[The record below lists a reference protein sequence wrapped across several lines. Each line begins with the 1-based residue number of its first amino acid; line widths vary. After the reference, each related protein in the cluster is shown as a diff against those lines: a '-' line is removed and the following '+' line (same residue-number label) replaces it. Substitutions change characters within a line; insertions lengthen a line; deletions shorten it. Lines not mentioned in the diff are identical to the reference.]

1 MNILAVSSL
10 VILVALFLKVPVF
23 VALLTGS
30 AIYFWFEPGVTPM
43 IFAQRAITGV
53 ESIPLL
59 AIPFFVAAGVFMT
72 YSGIAQRILTFCEVI
87 TGRMTG
93 GLAQV
98 NVLMSMVMGGLSG
111 SNIADAAMSARML
124 VPIMEEKGYSKA
136 FSTVLTATSS
146 ILTPLIPPGIAMII
160 YGTISGVSIGQ
171 IFMGGFALAFLR
183 LVGLMGLVHV
193 IAKKRGYKPMRTEKV
208 SVRTF
213 GTAFKPAILA
223 LFLPVVIVGGIRLGV
238 ITATEAGAIATL
250 YAVLLGLFYR
260 QLTLQDTFKG
270 IKETITATS
279 SIMLIIAA
287 ASTYSWVL
295 TREQIPQALATM
307 MLTTIHSPMLFMMVV
322 VVFVTLVSL
331 FIEGNA
337 LMLVL
342 VPILA
347 PIARSYGI
355 DDVHF
360 AMVYIATA
368 SLGAL
373 TPPVGTLMFVT
384 CSITGCK
391 TKDFIQEAVPF
402 YLMLFGILILTIF
415 FPQLVLWLRDLVY

>member
-1 MNILAVSSL
+1 MNLLVLCSI

-23 VALLTGS
+23 VALLSGS
-30 AIYFWFEPGVTPM
+30 VLYFLLEPGVNPIM
-43 IFAQRAITGV
+43 FAQRAIGGV

-72 YSGIAQRILTFCEVI
+72 YSGIAHRILNFCEVL
-87 TGRMTG
+87 TGRMSG

-111 SNIADAAMSARML
+111 SNIADAAMSSRMI
-124 VPIMEEKGYSKA
+124 VPIMESKGYSKE
-136 FSTVLTATSS
+136 FSTVLSAVSS
-146 ILTPLIPPGIAMII
+146 LLTPLVPPGIAMII

-171 IFMGGFALAFLR
+171 IFMGGFAVAFLI
-183 LVGLMGLVHV
+183 LAALMILVH
-193 IAKKRGYKPMRTEKV
+193 IISKKRGYLPLRTEKV
-208 SVRTF
+208 TLKEF
-213 GTAFKPAILA
+213 GVAFRPAILA
-223 LFLPVVIVGGIRLGV
+223 LFLPVIIVGAIRFGV
-238 ITATEAGAIATL
+238 ITATEAGAIAIA
-250 YAVLLGLFYR
+250 YALLLGVFYR
-260 QLTLQDTFKG
+260 NLTLANVIKG
-270 IKETITATS
+270 IRETITTTS

-287 ASTYSWVL
+287 ASAFSWIL
-295 TREQIPQALATM
+295 TREQIPQTMAAMALDAIESPTVF
-307 MLTTIHSPMLFMMVV
+307 MLAV
-322 VVFVTLVSL
+322 VVFVTIISL
-331 FIEGNA
+331 FVEGNA

-347 PIARSYGI
+347 PIARAFGI

-391 TKDFIQEAVPF
+391 TKDFIIEAIPF
-402 YLMLFGILILTIF
+402 YITLFIVLLAMVF
-415 FPQLVLWLRDLVY
+415 FPFLSLWLRDLVF